1 MAPIVKERPA
11 KSQLM
16 ALLAKKSCFAE
27 ALMAPQGAP
36 LRLDPWQAHFLD
48 NDKGKVT
55 TILKSRRVGGSF
67 AMAAKMFI
75 RSQTKPGYQGTFV
88 SMNREEARGKI
99 DYADELHDALPQ
111 KWRLSKVARSRDEIA
126 FTDNHGGRSAIKSLA
141 AKAPRGRG
149 GDVGISELPHCQ
161 NASSIYEGALHVT
174 ARDVDDR
181 LTVESTPLG
190 KGGIFY
196 DLTSGK
202 FPGVVRYEI
211 PWWLS
216 SALCSDI
223 DTTSQRAPIMPT
235 KERVEKFGTD
245 SMKAIYAAMPQNAFR
260 QESELAFIEMEDT
273 AFPYELLS
281 SCAQPDFSVYEGV
294 LRFLH
299 LEKPPTQK
307 EWAWLRSNRK
317 GKLFAGFDPGRKKD
331 PAAFIILDYV
341 DGRYEARMSVSV
353 RNESFSRQREIIEGA
368 LFCGVQKIGIDA
380 TGIGMEISERLQ
392 KDYPD
397 KVLGITFTA
406 RKKASLVTHS
416 LNVFTEK
423 KIVIPQERSF
433 ISELASIR
441 ESVSPSGALLY
452 HAPRTANGHGDR
464 AWALFMAV
472 EAASGQTEINR
483 MPQYE
488 SLAKRQKGAWNDSAS
503 LKKGK

>member
-1 MAPIVKERPA
+1 
-11 KSQLM
+11 M

-27 ALMAPQGAP
+27 ALMTPHGAP

-55 TILKSRRVGGSF
+55 AILKSRRVGGSF

-111 KWRLSKVARSRDEIA
+111 KWRHSKVARSRDEIA
-126 FTDNHGGRSAIKSLA
+126 FTDSRGRRSAIKSLA

-181 LTVESTPLG
+181 LTIESTPLG

-216 SALCSDI
+216 SALCI
-223 DTTSQRAPIMPT
+223 DTQKAVILAPGMST

-245 SMKAIYAAMPQNAFR
+245 SIKAIYAAMSQNAFR

-273 AFPYELLS
+273 AFPHELLS
-281 SCAQPDFSVYEGV
+281 QCAQPDFSVYEGA
-294 LRFLH
+294 LRYLH
-299 LEKPPTQK
+299 LDRPPAQK
-307 EWAWLRSNRK
+307 DWAWLRSNCK
-317 GKLFAGFDPGRKKD
+317 GELFGGFDPGRRKD
-331 PAAFIILDYV
+331 PAALIILDRV
-341 DGRYEARMSVSV
+341 DGRYETRMSVSLC
-353 RNESFSRQREIIEGA
+353 NESFSRQREMIEGA
-368 LFCGVQKIGIDA
+368 IACGVHKIGIDA

-392 KDYPD
+392 TDYPD
-397 KVLGITFTA
+397 RVSGVTFTS
-406 RKKASLVTHS
+406 RKKASLVTS
-416 LNVFTEK
+416 SQNIFTEK

-433 ISELASIR
+433 IAELASIR
-441 ESVSPSGALLY
+441 ETVSSSGALLY
-452 HAPRTANGHGDR
+452 HAPRNAKHHADR
-464 AWALFMAV
+464 AWALFMAID
-472 EAASGQTEINR
+472 AANSR
-483 MPQYE
+483 MRRNLTPEYE
-488 SLAKRQKGAWNDSAS
+488 SLAKRQKND
-503 LKKGK
+503 L